1 MIARDVTT
9 KYTENGKQNE
19 ATKAI
24 KSSTPQKDSR
34 DYYYATLQ
42 KFAGLPIIYYNN
54 YQLPTT
60 HLRSNILIKPKNCW
74 TVNISENM
82 INRFPFLLKC

>member
-1 MIARDVTT
+1 MYFVLFYQRYSYDMIARDVTT

-42 KFAGLPIIYYNN
+42 KFAGLPISY
-54 YQLPTT
+54 
-60 HLRSNILIKPKNCW
+60 NIL
-74 TVNISENM
+74 
-82 INRFPFLLKC
+82 